1 MYEERERETRE
12 KRKKQTNEKDKKES
26 FSAVVSNS
34 NVKKK
39 KHELFHELS
48 ILSWKLN
55 ENIAAFNV

>member
-39 KHELFHELS
+39 NAVLRIIDS
-48 ILSWKLN
+48 KL
-55 ENIAAFNV
+55 EIIYRGV

>member
-12 KRKKQTNEKDKKES
+12 KRKKQTNEKDKEGS

-34 NVKKK
+34 NIKKK
-39 KHELFHELS
+39 RELFHELS